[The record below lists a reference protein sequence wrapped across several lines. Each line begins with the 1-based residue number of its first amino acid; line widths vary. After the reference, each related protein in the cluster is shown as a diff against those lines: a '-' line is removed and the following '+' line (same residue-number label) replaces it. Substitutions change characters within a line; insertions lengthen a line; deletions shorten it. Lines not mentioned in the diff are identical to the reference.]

1 MGEQT
6 LSQRYSPVV
15 KFAFIPFLFS
25 SRYVAM
31 PFSSLSLSSEL
42 IQALPK
48 NIVQPSDIQT
58 LVIPEMLAGKD
69 VLALAN
75 TGSGKTFSYGLPLLE
90 KLKADTQQ
98 QALVLVPTRELAQQ
112 VTEALSPIGRAL
124 GLHTVC
130 LSGGVDKE
138 LQLQALAQR
147 PNLLLA
153 TTGRLQD
160 LIKSGL
166 ELNEVSYLVLDEADR
181 LLDMGFWPEVQK
193 IAEQTA
199 RARQTAMFSATFS
212 DELKHKVALLMQDPV
227 QLAAH
232 AQNSTNQDVAETL
245 YLVNKG
251 SKTKALIELV
261 QQKQWLQVL
270 VFIGAKEN
278 ADGLCKKLNKAGVA
292 ASVLHGDK
300 SQSEREAALAQFKSG
315 QSQVLIATDV
325 LARGVHIEQL
335 PVVINFDLPM
345 HAETYVHRV
354 GRTAR
359 AGQQGLALSL
369 VCHGEM
375 EALNAIRQLTQR
387 ELPVQ
392 NLEGFPVTDQP
403 STGESKRAPRDKKA
417 NRRTQNKNSIKQFQ
431 SKPTKLNPRA
441 K

>member
-1 MGEQT
+1 
-6 LSQRYSPVV
+6 
-15 KFAFIPFLFS
+15 
-25 SRYVAM
+25 M
-31 PFSSLSLSSEL
+31 PFSSLSLSPEL

-48 NIVQPSDIQT
+48 NIVKPSDIQT

-75 TGSGKTFSYGLPLLE
+75 TGSGKTFAYGLPLLE

-166 ELNEVSYLVLDEADR
+166 ELSEVGYLVLDEADR

-199 RARQTAMFSATFS
+199 HARQTAMFSATFS
-212 DELKHKVALLMQDPV
+212 DELKHKVVQLMQDPV

-232 AQNSTNQDVAETL
+232 AQNSTNQDVEETL

-261 QQKQWLQVL
+261 QQKQWSQVL

-278 ADGLCKKLNKAGVA
+278 ADGLSKKLNKAGVA

-375 EALNAIRQLTQR
+375 ETLNAIRHLTQR

-431 SKPTKLNPRA
+431 SKPTQPNPRVR
-441 K
+441 